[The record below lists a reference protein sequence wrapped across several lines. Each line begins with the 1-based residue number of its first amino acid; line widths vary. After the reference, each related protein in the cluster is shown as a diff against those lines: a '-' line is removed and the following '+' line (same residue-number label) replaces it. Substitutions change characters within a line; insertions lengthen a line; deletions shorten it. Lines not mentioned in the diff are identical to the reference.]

1 MSENLRS
8 RERAFATL
16 VAGCILAV
24 LLVGFSRS
32 FFLLPFFGGPPSWAA
47 KEPIFYAH
55 GAIFAS
61 WFVLLGAQ
69 VLLVRTGDVRVHR
82 RLGYVGAGLAALVV
96 LVGTLAALRAAN
108 RPGGFIDVPIP
119 PDQFLALP
127 LLSMVLF
134 GLFVGLAVLWRR
146 NPARHKRLM
155 LLASIGLLGA
165 PVARIVSMT
174 GFLPPF
180 SDVIVYALLV
190 ALMIAWDVATYR
202 RPHAE
207 TLIGGAAVVGFNAVV
222 LPFGATNAWL
232 AVAHSLMALV
242 PPP

>member
-1 MSENLRS
+1 MSENLQA

-16 VAGCILAV
+16 VAGGILAV

-32 FFLLPFFGGPPSWAA
+32 FFLLPFFAGPPSWAA

-61 WFVLLGAQ
+61 WFVLLAAQ

-82 RLGYVGAGLAALVV
+82 RLGYIGAGLAVLVV
-96 LVGTLAALRAAN
+96 LAGTLAALRAAN

-134 GLFVGLAVLWRR
+134 ALLVGLAVLWRR
-146 NPARHKRLM
+146 QPARHKRLM

-180 SDVIVYALLV
+180 SDVVVYALLV
-190 ALMIAWDVATYR
+190 VLMLVWDLSTYR
-202 RPHAE
+202 RPRIE
-207 TLIGGAAVVGFNAVV
+207 TVIGGGAVVGFNALV
-222 LPFGATNAWL
+222 LPFGATTAWL
-232 AVAHSLMALV
+232 AIAHRLMALV